1 MTLKPTDMLAIQSA
15 IDEYE
20 RKYPRRPVPSAEEAL
35 AWRMGKP
42 LARRAA
48 RQTLADPVP
57 GRVPKPRSEF
67 ADQECNRFVWAWE
80 QLRLQWHLIR
90 VPQVEPVLD
99 QDLEPWVKGALRVG
113 WWGMVA
119 VVTASIFFFG
129 AIVGGYK

>member
-1 MTLKPTDMLAIQSA
+1 MTLKPTDMLAIQTA

-35 AWRMGKP
+35 AWRMGKRSV
-42 LARRAA
+42 RRSA
-48 RQTLADPVP
+48 RQASDPVLS
-57 GRVPKPRSEF
+57 RVKKASSEF
-67 ADQECNRFVWAWE
+67 AEQECNRFVWAWE
-80 QLRLQWHLIR
+80 QIRLQWHLIR
-90 VPQVEPVLD
+90 VPQVEPALAE
-99 QDLEPWVKGALRVG
+99 DLLPWVKGALRIG